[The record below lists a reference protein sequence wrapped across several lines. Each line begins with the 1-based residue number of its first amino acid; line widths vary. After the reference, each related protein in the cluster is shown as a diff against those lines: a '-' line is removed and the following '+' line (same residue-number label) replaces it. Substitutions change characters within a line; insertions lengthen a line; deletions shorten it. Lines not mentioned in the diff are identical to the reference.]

1 MDKPQQVASGNEM
14 SMEWRCCCNCKRKLD
29 PHQIFEEN
37 IEDIAKSLAQIMV
50 ICGINTIKSCN
61 ARSIIK
67 RAFVY
72 HEKIRTRCPSHPPEN
87 THLHRD
93 DMLQALRI
101 KCEMESVEAM
111 LTYAIIKRAF
121 KAFFHDKP
129 DRTISNP
136 FVDAMT
142 IHKQKPA
149 WCHAAYKTARIF
161 DNYKSAFFWAHKSYE
176 KQINLV
182 YRGLYERMSA
192 RSNPLMAATCS
203 CRNCSKKEVPG
214 HPKPGEKV
222 REKFKLADC
231 ADLPKECIM
240 CGLQMPKIIP
250 DEKVKRPRPILNHEI
265 KLPRCTACNSPLLIC
280 ECNIDQ
286 LTGELYGECGQD
298 SYKVKWYRLE
308 EEPEQSKKKNG
319 NINYSEQEDTSY
331 EDALEPT
338 IDWENHH
345 CPIDCVP
352 DSSSESSNVCH
363 SDLLSSSTA
372 DESSSF
378 TTCSDAESLDVV
390 DKLEKY
396 LNKLWAEDVASQKN
410 PNSYLP
416 KTVFPPPTPCEPCN
430 RK

>member
-1 MDKPQQVASGNEM
+1 MDKPQQVANNEEDM
-14 SMEWRCCCNCKRKLD
+14 KWRCCCNCKKKLD
-29 PHQIFEEN
+29 PYQLFEEN
-37 IEDIAKSLAQIMV
+37 IEDIAKSLSQIMV

-67 RAFVY
+67 RAFIY
-72 HEKIRTRCPSHPPEN
+72 HEKIRTRCPTHPPEN
-87 THLHRD
+87 THLRRD
-93 DMLQALRI
+93 DLLQALRI

-121 KAFFHDKP
+121 KAFFHGKP

-142 IHKQKPA
+142 IHSQKPA
-149 WCHAAYKTARIF
+149 WMHAAYKTVKIF
-161 DNYKSAFFWAHKSYE
+161 DNYKKAFFWAHKSYE

-192 RSNPLMAATCS
+192 RANPLMAPTCS

-214 HPKPGEKV
+214 HPKPGQKV
-222 REKFKLADC
+222 QEKFKLADC
-231 ADLPKECIM
+231 ADLPKECIL
-240 CGLQMPKIIP
+240 CGLQVPKIKSNVKI
-250 DEKVKRPRPILNHEI
+250 KRPRPIINHEI
-265 KLPRCTACNSPLLIC
+265 KLPRCTKCNSPLLIC

-308 EEPEQSKKKNG
+308 DDPPEQPKKQAK
-319 NINYSEQEDTSY
+319 EEDTSY

-345 CPIDCVP
+345 CPIDCVH
-352 DSSSESSNVCH
+352 DSNSESSNLCH
-363 SDLLSSSTA
+363 SDPLSSSTV
-372 DESSSF
+372 DKSDSSF
-378 TTCSDAESLDVV
+378 ATCSDADNLDVV

-396 LNKLWAEDVASQKN
+396 LNKLWAEDVAAQRN
-410 PNSYLP
+410 PNSNLP
-416 KTVFPPPTPCEPCN
+416 KTVFPPQMSCEPCD